1 MDLFTFIQCCL
12 FGNVLLVSI
21 ALSLLLSL
29 LSSHHVF
36 FKLIT
41 FITFLTIFAT
51 PIVNFILQSN
61 NSSYWFWSLV
71 FSCWVDAKL
80 SKSICLSFGT
90 IFTWDFLNSFS
101 TWIFFLFLTLKL
113 WNWLPTIS
121 KQKVMFEFL
130 KFWDGEKTTSD
141 SGSFYESILGPVNLG
156 LSSQYSNADT
166 IIFISTEPF
175 LELIWH

>member
-80 SKSICLSFGT
+80 SKSICLFGT

-101 TWIFFLFLTLKL
+101 TWNFFSLSNIKTLKL
-113 WNWLPTIS
+113 ITDYTKTEGNVWISQILRWREDDIWQRQFLRVHTWACESGVIVTI
-121 KQKVMFEFL
+121 
-130 KFWDGEKTTSD
+130 
-141 SGSFYESILGPVNLG
+141 
-156 LSSQYSNADT
+156 
-166 IIFISTEPF
+166 
-175 LELIWH
+175 